1 MRRQKLVALLL
12 TLPWHATFLLFFA
25 FPLVF
30 SFVISLTD
38 YRLLA
43 ADYSYVGWANYRE
56 LFADPDFLSALKNT
70 AIFVGGTIPVTTVLA
85 LLMALLVH
93 PPLKG
98 RGMFR
103 SGLFLPWITSL
114 VVVALIF
121 TNLYSRGGYIATL
134 SRMVG
139 MTPPVNGY
147 LYDSGTALYAIMAMD
162 VWSSVGYYMLIFL
175 AGLQAIPDELYEAAE
190 VAGAS
195 PARQFWSI
203 TLPLLRPV
211 ALFVIVINSIKSFQV
226 FIEIF
231 VMTKGK
237 FETATLLF
245 FMYDTGLSNAFRFG
259 YASAVAYVLFAIIAV
274 FSVAQLIVMR
284 RRSPVW

>member
-1 MRRQKLVALLL
+1 MSRQKLVALLL

-43 ADYSYVGWANYRE
+43 SDYSFVGWANYRE
-56 LFADPDFLSALKNT
+56 LFADADFLSALKST
-70 AIFVGGTIPVTTVLA
+70 AIFVAGTIPVTTVLA
-85 LLMALLVH
+85 LFMALLVH

-98 RGMFR
+98 RGIFR

-121 TNLYSRGGYIATL
+121 TNLYSRGGYIAML
-134 SRMVG
+134 SQMSGV
-139 MTPPVNGY
+139 TPPVNGY

-195 PARQFWSI
+195 RTRQFWSI

-211 ALFVIVINSIKSFQV
+211 LLFVVVINSIKSFQV

-274 FSVAQLIVMR
+274 FSIAQLIALR
-284 RRSPVW
+284 RRGPVW